1 MPSAN
6 PQPSWDLVIRPKT
19 GWFDLHLKDLWRYR
33 DLIGLFVWRDFAAS
47 FKQTIL
53 GPAWFIIN
61 PVATAVTFTV
71 VFGNIANISTDGL
84 PKFLFY
90 QSGLTIWQYFSGC
103 LSNTS
108 NTFVGN
114 AGIFGKVYFPRLVSP
129 ISAVI
134 SGLFRFAIQYLVFL
148 AFLLYFLVKG
158 SDIHPNLWILATPL
172 LLLLMAGMG
181 LGAGIIISS
190 MTTKY
195 RDLSNLVGFGTSLL
209 MYASPIIY
217 PASHISDK
225 YRWIILANPIAPVI
239 EAFRY
244 AYLGAGSFQPVY
256 LLYTVAVTGLLLFAG
271 VVLFSHVEK
280 TFMDTV

>member
-1 MPSAN
+1 MPSTN

-19 GWFDLHLKDLWRYR
+19 GWFDLHLNDLWRYR

-61 PVATAVTFTV
+61 PVVTTVTFTV
-71 VFGNIANISTDGL
+71 VFGEIANISTDGL

-90 QSGLTIWQYFSGC
+90 QSGLTIWQYFSSC

-129 ISAVI
+129 ISTVI